1 MGRSALKVNTQGDKQ
16 GGLVDFGHTT
26 LANLDPDSSSLYVHI
41 TIAFLLFPITIFIM
55 RRFSES
61 LNFRD
66 ASMEISHTLQ
76 IENIPRSMCKEEQ
89 LRQHFSD
96 AFPDIPVK
104 DLRVAYNVSKLTT
117 LTAQLEDASDARKYA
132 KEHNEQARGEDL
144 EMYPMC
150 MAR

>member
-1 MGRSALKVNTQGDKQ
+1 
-16 GGLVDFGHTT
+16 
-26 LANLDPDSSSLYVHI
+26 
-41 TIAFLLFPITIFIM
+41 M

-76 IENIPRSMCKEEQ
+76 IENIPRSMCKEEH

-132 KEHNEQARGEDL
+132 EKHNE
-144 EMYPMC
+144 
-150 MAR
+150 